1 MTTYVVE
8 RLLEF
13 ETRPSRWDTLSVHL
27 SLNEAKNKL
36 AYVQEMLEVM
46 RKSEANLLRR
56 SSPNGRTV
64 DYRLVERP

>member
-1 MTTYVVE
+1 MTHYVVE

-13 ETRPSRWDTLSVHL
+13 ETRPSRWDTLSSHATL
-27 SLNEAKNKL
+27 TEAQNKL
-36 AYVQEMLEVM
+36 AHVQQMLEVM

-64 DYRLVERP
+64 DYRLAERP